1 MCVNCSD
8 SLKGQRGFTLLELI
22 TIMIILGIVSVVAIP
37 RMTGSDDFVAE
48 EFRTQVLSTLRFAHK
63 AATTHRR
70 LVCVSF
76 TQTSV
81 SLRIARQSA
90 ASGCDADLPI
100 PALGQGTLTSRQPNV
115 AFFST
120 VPDAFLIQPDG
131 SSVDR
136 VIRITGRP
144 EINLSGQT
152 GYVR

>member
-1 MCVNCSD
+1 MYVNCSD
-8 SLKGQRGFTLLELI
+8 SLTGQRGFTLLELI

-81 SLRIARQSA
+81 SLRIARQA
-90 ASGCDADLPI
+90 GASNCDADMSI
-100 PALGQGTLTSRQPNV
+100 PALGQATLSSRQPNV
-115 AFFST
+115 AFFAT
-120 VPDAFLIQPDG
+120 VPDAFLIQSDG
-131 SSVDR
+131 SSADR
-136 VIRITGRP
+136 VIRVAGRP
-144 EINLSGQT
+144 DITVSGQT